1 MIEAQ
6 RLRAAALAAAAAL
19 ACGTAIGCGSSD
31 DADSSASTPAAAS
44 TDGGGSGSGGGAP
57 GLAEAKANVERWLK
71 GTSTEPVTDG
81 APRMAAGKRI
91 WVISCGQSLSSC
103 ARGTK
108 GAVEAARA
116 VGWSAQ
122 VFDTKGDLSSAGD
135 GIRQAIAAK
144 ADGIYSYF
152 IDCSYMR
159 KPLEEAK
166 AAGIPVVQSEGVDCD
181 QSEPGAP
188 SLFTWTTSYVEGDM
202 LTWIRDFGRAMTS
215 YLIASTE
222 GKGNILY
229 VADNAAIS
237 TRAVVAGFK
246 QEIDTCGECESKVVE
261 YSFDEIARGLS
272 QRVQDELLRNP
283 GISAVGVAYDA
294 LLNGG
299 VSEGVQQAERTGRE
313 LTLTA
318 GEGQD
323 ATMDLV
329 RDGVVAAGV
338 GLDNEW
344 EGWSAVDSLNR
355 LFAGRRPVSSGIG
368 IQLYD
373 KDHNTPESGPY
384 VSTVDFRSAYKKA
397 WGVD

>member
-1 MIEAQ
+1 MIEAT

-19 ACGTAIGCGSSD
+19 ACATAVGCGSSD
-31 DADSSASTPAAAS
+31 DSSSGTAAAGAG
-44 TDGGGSGSGGGAP
+44 TTTAAAGGSGGDAP
-57 GLAEAKANVERWLK
+57 GLAEAKANVDRWLR
-71 GTSTEPVTDG
+71 GTSVEPVTDG
-81 APRMAAGKRI
+81 SPPIAADKNV

-116 VGWSAQ
+116 VGWKAQ

-144 ADGIYSYF
+144 ADGIYVYF

-159 KPLEEAK
+159 KPVEEAK
-166 AAGIPVVQSEGVDCD
+166 AAGIPVVQSEGVDCN
-181 QSEPGAP
+181 QSDEGAP
-188 SLFTWTTSYVEGDM
+188 RLFTWTTEYVEGDM
-202 LTWIRDFGRAMTS
+202 LTWIKDFGRAMTS
-215 YLIASTE
+215 YLIFAGE
-222 GKGNILY
+222 GKGNVLY
-229 VADNAAIS
+229 LADNAAIS
-237 TRAVVAGFK
+237 TRAVVEGFK
-246 QEIDTCGECESKVVE
+246 QEIATCTDCKSTVVE
-261 YSFDEIARGLS
+261 YSFDEIGKGLS
-272 QRVQDELLRNP
+272 SRVQDELLRDP
-283 GISAVGVAYDA
+283 KITQVGVAYDA

-299 VSEGVQQAERTGRE
+299 VSEGVQQAVRTGRT

-318 GEGQD
+318 GEGQE

-344 EGWSAVDSLNR
+344 EGWSGVDSLNR

-368 IQLYD
+368 IQLYT
-373 KDHNTPESGPY
+373 KEQNTPESGPY
-384 VSTVDFRSAYKKA
+384 VSTIDFRSAYKSA
-397 WGVD
+397 WGVN

>member
-1 MIEAQ
+1 MLDTQ

-19 ACGTAIGCGSSD
+19 ACATAIGCGSGSD
-31 DADSSASTPAAAS
+31 AGAGKTTA
-44 TDGGGSGSGGGAP
+44 GGGGAGAP
-57 GLAEAKANVERWLK
+57 GLAEAKAKVDRWLR
-71 GTSTEPVTDG
+71 GTSVEPVTDG
-81 APRMAAGKRI
+81 APAIAPGKNI

-108 GAVEAARA
+108 GAVEGARA
-116 VGWSAQ
+116 VSWKTQ
-122 VFDTKGDLSSAGD
+122 VFDTKGDLSSAGN

-144 ADGIYSYF
+144 ADGIYVYF

-181 QSEPGAP
+181 QSDPGAP
-188 SLFTWTTSYVEGDM
+188 RLFTWTTEYVEGPM
-202 LTWIRDFGRAMTS
+202 MTWIRDFGRAMTS
-215 YLIASTE
+215 YLIVAGE

-229 VADNAAIS
+229 LADNAAIS
-237 TRAVVAGFK
+237 TRAVVAGFE
-246 QEIDTCGECESKVVE
+246 QEIATCGDCKSKIVE
-261 YSFDEIARGLS
+261 YSFDEIGRGLS
-272 QRVQDELLRNP
+272 QRVQDELLRDQS
-283 GISAVGVAYDA
+283 ITEVGVAYDA

-299 VSEGVQQAERTGRE
+299 VSEGVQQAARTGRE

-318 GEGQD
+318 GEGQQ

-344 EGWSAVDSLNR
+344 EGWSGIDSLNR

-373 KDHNTPESGPY
+373 KDHNTPASGPY
-384 VSTVDFRSAYKKA
+384 VSTIDFRSAYKKA
-397 WGVD
+397 WGVN

>member
-1 MIEAQ
+1 MIEAK

-19 ACGTAIGCGSSD
+19 ACATAVGCGSSD
-31 DADSSASTPAAAS
+31 DDTSSTAAAGAGTTATS
-44 TDGGGSGSGGGAP
+44 SSGGDAP
-57 GLAEAKANVERWLK
+57 GLAEAKANVDRWLR
-71 GTSTEPVTDG
+71 GTSVEPVTDG
-81 APRMAAGKRI
+81 SPAIAPGKNI
-91 WVISCGQSLSSC
+91 WVISCGQLLSSC

-108 GAVEAARA
+108 GAVEGARA
-116 VGWSAQ
+116 VGWKTQ

-144 ADGIYSYF
+144 ADGIYVYF

-181 QSEPGAP
+181 QSDSGAP
-188 SLFTWTTSYVEGDM
+188 RLFTWTTEYVEGDM

-215 YLIASTE
+215 YLIVAGE
-222 GKGNILY
+222 GKGNVLY

-237 TRAVVAGFK
+237 TRSVVDGFE
-246 QEIDTCGECESKVVE
+246 QEIATCTECKSKVVE
-261 YSFDEIARGLS
+261 YSFDEIAKGLS
-272 QRVQDELLRNP
+272 SRVQDELLRDP
-283 GISAVGVAYDA
+283 KITQVGVAYDA

-318 GEGQD
+318 GEGQE

-329 RDGVVAAGV
+329 RDGVAAAGV

-344 EGWSAVDSLNR
+344 EGWSGVDSLNR

-384 VSTVDFRSAYKKA
+384 VSTIDFRSAYKQA
-397 WGVD
+397 WGIN